1 MSQCKM
7 SRDGNA
13 PTGHAGDTGFVTE
26 PCHLSPP
33 PAKSLQCYDA
43 GEGRAVSCG
52 RNGAM
57 PPALLR
63 AQGEP
68 GGRGRLCR
76 ERKAEM
82 GAGMAGNVLERGK
95 GSLRA
100 TEGTAARRWA
110 IVIAGGGSVWMGLP
124 LLLLHLHTQR
134 LLKHLHNCVHRVPA
148 FLLSSNSI
156 LFLFF
161 LFFFFPH
168 SFAATQ

>member
-43 GEGRAVSCG
+43 GEGCAVSCG
-52 RNGAM
+52 RNGAV

-68 GGRGRLCR
+68 GGRGRLCK

-82 GAGMAGNVLERGK
+82 GAGMAGK
-95 GSLRA
+95 GSG
-100 TEGTAARRWA
+100 EGKRFFEGYGGDGCQEVGHSDCRRWQCVDGA
-110 IVIAGGGSVWMGLP
+110 PIAA
-124 LLLLHLHTQR
+124 
-134 LLKHLHNCVHRVPA
+134 PA
-148 FLLSSNSI
+148 FT
-156 LFLFF
+156 
-161 LFFFFPH
+161 H
-168 SFAATQ
+168 AAIAETSP